1 MPPRIEESASSYNVT
16 EGNMVILPC
25 VTYAIPP
32 ANIKWTHINAE
43 SSTSELDKYVMF
55 DGSLQ
60 LKAKFSDSG
69 RYICEAANEAGV
81 ASSEMLLNVYSMLF
95 DKFSIF
101 KFNKIIL
108 VNKFSSFYKLF
119 AFKLTFFS

>member
-1 MPPRIEESASSYNVT
+1 
-16 EGNMVILPC
+16 MVILPC

-32 ANIKWTHINAE
+32 ATIKWTRINVE

-81 ASSEMLLNVYSMLF
+81 ASSETHLNVYSMLF
-95 DKFSIF
+95 DNF
-101 KFNKIIL
+101 
-108 VNKFSSFYKLF
+108 LF
-119 AFKLTFFS
+119 